1 MIWFRW
7 LRSAAIGIL
16 VCDAIAISY
25 TLTYVQGQR
34 SVRMATVVEMGIPVY
49 RGVFIGK
56 CYDEMKD
63 GNQVRQFC
71 ATEDE

>member
-7 LRSAAIGIL
+7 LGSAAIGIVAL
-16 VCDAIAISY
+16 GAVFLSY
-25 TLTYVQGQR
+25 TLTYMEGQR
-34 SVRMATVVEMGIPVY
+34 SVRMATVVRLGVPYY
-49 RGVFIGK
+49 RGAFMGQ